1 MSVLILTFFV
11 WVVIVPLA
19 VIAVAWVASS
29 VGTRRY
35 LRAERTYSE
44 LMGSPA
50 QVLRLPT
57 AERPVGPAAGGSL
70 TA

>member
-19 VIAVAWVASS
+19 VIAVTWVASS
-29 VGTRRY
+29 VGARRY
-35 LRAERTYSE
+35 LRAQRSYSE
-44 LMGSPA
+44 LMGNSA

-57 AERPVGPAAGGSL
+57 AERPVGPAA
-70 TA
+70 TAR